1 MQFVGLPRRR
11 NLSPQNGAGPLDCVI
26 TNPHMRDMS
35 GIDLIRELQAQGSTV
50 PKVIF
55 ILRAARVIA
64 RAGSFG
70 QD

>member
-1 MQFVGLPRRR
+1 
-11 NLSPQNGAGPLDCVI
+11 
-26 TNPHMRDMS
+26 MRGMS

-55 ILRAARVIA
+55 ILRAARVVA

-70 QD
+70 QDWGFE